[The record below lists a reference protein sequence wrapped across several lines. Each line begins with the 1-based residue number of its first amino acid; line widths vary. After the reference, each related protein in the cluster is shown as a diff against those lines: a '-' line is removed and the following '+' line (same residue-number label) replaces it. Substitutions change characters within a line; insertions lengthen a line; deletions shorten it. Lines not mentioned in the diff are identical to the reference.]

1 MGQINHKL
9 MPSDLIGFKVRKLHN
24 LLGKQWIQ
32 LSNQYDLRLSPV
44 QAGILVFI
52 DEYTGLTQKSLAGL
66 LGVDASTLSQAL
78 QPLLDRSLIQ
88 KKSDPVDRRKLQMVL
103 SNEGQQLIE
112 VIKKVFAERQKHLPG
127 NLTLNE
133 LQTLHALLDKM
144 IK

>member
-24 LLGKQWIQ
+24 LLGKQWNQ

-52 DEYTGLTQKSLAGL
+52 DEHTGLTQKSLAGL

-78 QPLLDRSLIQ
+78 QPLLDRSFIQ

-127 NLTLNE
+127 NLNLNE

>member
-1 MGQINHKL
+1 
-9 MPSDLIGFKVRKLHN
+9 
-24 LLGKQWIQ
+24 
-32 LSNQYDLRLSPV
+32 V

-52 DEYTGLTQKSLAGL
+52 DEHTGLTQKSLAGL

-127 NLTLNE
+127 NLNLNE